1 MIIIKKVK
9 SNINDIRNN
18 FNNNDK
24 DQVNSNNN

>member
-9 SNINDIRNN
+9 SNVNDIRNN